1 LLNKLYYFFVLILGL
16 IIFLP
21 IFGILT
27 KIEFNSLHLFEFIQ
41 SKYNLRLVYIT
52 FIQAFLSSLISCVL
66 ALPFAISLFRRKK
79 KLINR
84 ILISLCGYSFVLPSI
99 LIVYSVIGIFGANG
113 ALNKITN
120 LYDVFNIRTIFG
132 LQGILIAHILL
143 NTPFAVRIF
152 VQNLN
157 SIPKKYIEVA
167 KSMNFSFW
175 QNYLYLEWPI
185 IRQNFYSIFSIIFIL
200 CFLSFAIVM
209 ALGGGPRYSTL
220 EVAIYQSIF
229 FELNFNKAIIISF
242 IQIAICSFL
251 LIIGFLSLKGSNYY
265 DIQTDNFEYLFNKN
279 KLISLIDFLIIAI
292 FSLFFFSPIIFILI
306 NFLQNIINTQFFIN
320 KLFFNAF
327 INSMALSLSS
337 GLMVTVSGL
346 IISLILVSIRSKLF
360 HQQVLFFLTS
370 TILVISPII
379 ISLGYYIILGNLRYF
394 NFINY
399 ITVILINCIFILPFS
414 IIVFFTKLKNIFI
427 NFNDIK
433 ESFRINDIDFFKIIF
448 PLIKK
453 NILFVFSFASAL
465 SFGDFTVIS
474 FFKTENFQTMPSL
487 LYKLISTYRFE
498 EATFVA
504 GIILIIS
511 LLIYLIFDNIFYTVS
526 PDKNI

>member
-1 LLNKLYYFFVLILGL
+1 MLNKLYFFFVLILGF

-21 IFGILT
+21 IFGIFN
-27 KIEFNSLHLFEFIQ
+27 KIEFNSLYLFEFIQ
-41 SKYNLRLVYIT
+41 SKYNLRLIYIT
-52 FIQAFLSSLISCVL
+52 FLQAFLSSLISCVL

-84 ILISLCGYSFVLPSI
+84 ILISLSGYSFVLPSI
-99 LIVYSVIGIFGANG
+99 LIVYSVIGLFGTNG

-132 LQGILIAHILL
+132 LQGILIAHVLL

-185 IRQNFYSIFSIIFIL
+185 IRQNFFSIFSIIFIL

-292 FSLFFFSPIIFILI
+292 FSLFFFSPIFFISI

-320 KLFFNAF
+320 KLFFHAF

-337 GLMVTVSGL
+337 GLLVTISGL
-346 IISLILVSIRSKLF
+346 IISLTLVSIRSKLI
-360 HQQVLFFLTS
+360 HQQILFFLTS

-379 ISLGYYIILGNLRYF
+379 ISLGYFIILGDLRY
-394 NFINY
+394 
-399 ITVILINCIFILPFS
+399 LD
-414 IIVFFTKLKNIFI
+414 IFI

-433 ESFRINDIDFFKIIF
+433 ETFRINDIDFFKIIF

-504 GIILIIS
+504 GIILIVS
-511 LLIYLIFDNIFYTVS
+511 LLIYLIFDNIFYTAS
-526 PDKNI
+526 PDKNM